1 MIEWEQKME
10 LHILY
15 KQGKS
20 LREISQQSGLSVNT
34 IRKYLSLQG
43 KPCYKKR
50 SKVKQK
56 LDPYKSYL
64 RHRCKAAHPIK
75 LPGSVLLREIQYQGY
90 KGGVTQLR
98 EFLCTLKEK
107 REPEALIRF
116 ETKPGQQ
123 LQVDW
128 IEFPRVLDIRA
139 AFVAT
144 LGYSRASY
152 VQFVSNEQTQ
162 TLIECHERAFEY
174 FGGVPHH
181 VLYDNMKTVI
191 LARDTYG
198 PGRHRF
204 QAGLLDF
211 AHHYGFEL
219 KVCRPYRAQTKGKV
233 ERFNRYL
240 RHSFYNPLV
249 TQLKMQGLSLDLTT
263 ANGYV
268 MTWLRDVANVRC
280 HQTTHQRPCD
290 LLIEERAFLQPLPAP
305 YTGQIKSV
313 SALPSTGSSP
323 YPVSLQH
330 PLWVYDQLLEE

>member
-10 LHILY
+10 LHILDR
-15 KQGKS
+15 QGKS
-20 LREISQQSGLSVNT
+20 LRELAIESGLSVNT
-34 IRKYLSLQG
+34 IRKYLSMQG

-50 SKVKQK
+50 VKIVHK

-64 RHRCKAAHPIK
+64 RHRLKGAHPLK
-75 LPGSVLLREIQYQGY
+75 LPGSVLYREIQHQGY
-90 KGGVTQLR
+90 EGGITQLR
-98 EFLCTLKEK
+98 EFLSTLRGKEK
-107 REPEALIRF
+107 GDPLVRF

-123 LQVDW
+123 MQVDW
-128 IEFPRVLDIRA
+128 IEFPRVLDVRA

-152 VQFVSNEQTQ
+152 VRFVSNEQIQ
-162 TLIECHERAFEY
+162 TLIECHERAFDY
-174 FGGVPHH
+174 FGGVPDH

-204 QAGLLDF
+204 QAGMLDF
-211 AHHYGFEL
+211 ARHYGFQL

-249 TQLKMQGLSLDLTT
+249 TSLKMQGLSLDLNT
-263 ANGYV
+263 ANGHV
-268 MTWLRDVANVRC
+268 MTWLAEVANVRR
-280 HQTTHQRPCD
+280 HATTQQRPFD
-290 LLIEERAFLQPLPAP
+290 RLRQERPFLQPLPTP
-305 YTGQIKSV
+305 YLGDTK
-313 SALPSTGSSP
+313 AARPSSSTCP
-323 YPVSLQH
+323 QPIILQH
-330 PLWVYDQLLEE
+330 PLWIYDQLLEG